1 MMPRASAEASLHRGR
16 SNATMTAT
24 APTAAPSS
32 AIARP
37 LTVMYVDLNTVWRG
51 GQRQIFW
58 MAQGLKRRGGRP
70 ILALRPHAV
79 LAQRARAAG
88 LEVMPIDPLIA
99 EWGPMT
105 VMRLRRTV
113 AREGVDILHPQCGHS
128 MALCALAALG
138 TNTRVI
144 FARRVTSPL
153 RSGKATRIKYGR
165 ADRFIA
171 VCRAAVP
178 ALLDAGI
185 DASRID
191 VVYSG
196 VDLARQVEPATPA
209 TLAELGVPNGSGPLV
224 VMVGALTQMKDPL
237 TFVRAIDVAR
247 RAVPSVEALLVGDGP
262 LRAPVEALMRQLGLE
277 GTLHLA
283 GFRADADSLMCAG
296 QVVVLS
302 SDGSAEGI
310 GGVVIDAISFGRPVA
325 ATAAGGVPE
334 VIENERTG
342 LLVPIGDAQ
351 ALGDA
356 IVRLLTDEPLA
367 KRLVAAGLARSRD
380 FAIENTVDGTIA
392 VYRKLLAPAKT

>member
-1 MMPRASAEASLHRGR
+1 
-16 SNATMTAT
+16 MTGT
-24 APTAAPSS
+24 DSTAATSG
-32 AIARP
+32 ANGRP

-58 MAQGLKRRGGRP
+58 MAEGLKRRGGRP

-105 VMRLRRTV
+105 VIRLRRII

-138 TNTRVI
+138 TNARVI

-153 RSGKATRIKYGR
+153 RRGAATRIKYRR
-165 ADRFIA
+165 ADHFIA

-185 DASRID
+185 DANRVD

-196 VDLARQVEPATPA
+196 VDLTRAVEPATPA

-247 RAVPSVEALLVGDGP
+247 RSVPSLQALLVGDGS
-262 LRAPVEALMRQLGLE
+262 LRAPVEQLIRQLGLE

-283 GFRADADSLMCAG
+283 GFRPDADSLMCAG

-334 VIENERTG
+334 VIEHERTG
-342 LLVPIGDAQ
+342 LLVPVGDAT
-351 ALGDA
+351 ALGQA
-356 IVRLLTDEPLA
+356 IVRLLTDDGLA
-367 KRLVAAGLARSRD
+367 ARLVAAGLERSRD
-380 FAIENTVDGTIA
+380 FAIEKTVDGTIA
-392 VYRKLLAPAKT
+392 VYRKLLATAT

>member
-1 MMPRASAEASLHRGR
+1 MPRASAEASLHHR
-16 SNATMTAT
+16 SSVTAVTQTTPTQATFGDKG
-24 APTAAPSS
+24 
-32 AIARP
+32 RP

-51 GQRQIFW
+51 GQRQILW
-58 MAQGLKRRGGRP
+58 MAEGLARRGGRP
-70 ILALRPHAV
+70 LLALRPHAV

-88 LEVMPIDPLIA
+88 LEVIPIDPLIA

-105 VMRLRRTV
+105 VLRLRRIV
-113 AREGVDILHPQCGHS
+113 AREQVDILHPQCGHS

-138 TNTRVI
+138 TNTRVV

-153 RSGKATRIKYGR
+153 RRGRTTRIKYGR

-185 DASRID
+185 DADRVD

-196 VDLARQVEPATPA
+196 VDLTRRVEPATAA

-247 RAVPSVEALLVGDGP
+247 RFIPSLQALLVGDGP
-262 LRAPVEALMRQLGLE
+262 LRVPVEDLMRQLGLE

-283 GFRADADSLMCAG
+283 GFRSDADALMCAG

-334 VIENERTG
+334 VIEHERTG
-342 LLVPIGDAQ
+342 LLVPIGDAT
-351 ALGDA
+351 ALGQA
-356 IVRLLTDEPLA
+356 IVRLLTDDALA
-367 KRLVAAGLARSRD
+367 ARLVAAGLARSRD
-380 FAIENTVDGTIA
+380 FAIEKTVDRTIA
-392 VYRKLLAPAKT
+392 VYRKLLVPAAT

>member
-1 MMPRASAEASLHRGR
+1 MMPRASAEASLHHRWSVTAVTR
-16 SNATMTAT
+16 S
-24 APTAAPSS
+24 APTPATLGASG
-32 AIARP
+32 RP

-51 GQRQIFW
+51 GQRQILW
-58 MAQGLKRRGGRP
+58 MAEGLKRQGGRP
-70 ILALRPHAV
+70 LLALRPHAV

-88 LEVMPIDPLIA
+88 LEVIPIDPLIA

-105 VMRLRRTV
+105 VGRLRRIV

-138 TNTRVI
+138 TSTRVI

-153 RSGKATRIKYGR
+153 RRGVATRVKYGR
-165 ADRFIA
+165 ADGFIA

-178 ALLDAGI
+178 ALLEAGI
-185 DASRID
+185 DADRVH

-196 VDLARQVEPATPA
+196 VDLSRPVEPATSA

-247 RAVPSVEALLVGDGP
+247 RAVPSLHALLVGDGP
-262 LRAPVEALMRQLGLE
+262 LRAPVHDLIIQLGLE

-283 GFRADADSLMCAG
+283 GFRSDADSLMCAG

-334 VIENERTG
+334 VIEHERTG
-342 LLVPIGDAQ
+342 LLVPVGDAT
-351 ALGDA
+351 ALGQA
-356 IVRLLTDEPLA
+356 IARLLTDDALA
-367 KRLVAAGLARSRD
+367 TRLVAAGLARSRD
-380 FAIENTVDGTIA
+380 FAIENTVSGTIA
-392 VYRKLLAPAKT
+392 VYRKLLEKAAT